1 MGKVEV
7 SEVSIKNFRSIKD
20 STIFLKHDTIFI
32 GKNNIGKTSLL
43 DAFQSFAYGL
53 KISDINLELLI
64 NIMNKKSNPDTLSFN
79 ECLEFS
85 ITYTWKDLG
94 FDYWSLLS
102 EISNSGETRI
112 LIRYT
117 IPKDNYPQLKQ
128 IKDVN
133 EIIGLLK
140 REIWIGS
147 VDDFEKDR
155 QTLLPADTKLNKYLP
170 LPKAN
175 IDSLKPGELLLCPIM
190 AFRYVDSGKTNSE
203 NVTANQFSAQVSNLL
218 SDNSE
223 VKDVFSGIQDNVN
236 NFVAKKLDPFQD
248 ELKKFAY
255 PRNPQN
261 PLKAILTIDEWM
273 ANPRVRIAQTF
284 NDLSGFELPLNAQGL
299 GYQNIYNILARI
311 SAQFS
316 KMENLQLHNPVFFA
330 IEEPEAF
337 THPQLQHIFV
347 QQIRDFIKEH
357 AEKLKIPY
365 QLLIISHS
373 PEIAVSAF
381 EMEFQIVVG
390 RKQGKVS
397 HFINW
402 DKIGDSDPSSRE
414 KLKKL
419 IMNYNAE
426 MLFADKLIA
435 YEGNAERL
443 ILTALIRKE
452 VSSLLG
458 EKVAFIPVGTAFN
471 NLKPA
476 IADLKFD
483 KVLLITDID
492 YKRQKNSNDIPDKN
506 NVQTTNGNLR
516 YLLDTRTNKID
527 VNKINLTCFLQNKPK
542 SIFKKQVISS
552 TIAHGETTVTDDFM
566 LVTQGYS
573 HEFNF
578 WPRTLESA
586 LVFASRDNF
595 LLYKRS
601 NLLKADID
609 QTIEHNPYDVNDISG
624 KLLSQG
630 KADFALNSL
639 DLIAD
644 NKYTIPDYLLKGLK
658 WLADME

>member
-1 MGKVEV
+1 MEKVEV
-7 SEVSIKNFRSIKD
+7 SEISIKNFRSIKD
-20 STIFLKHDTIFI
+20 STISLKHDTIFL

-53 KISDINLELLI
+53 KTSDINLELLI
-64 NIMNKKSNPDTLSFN
+64 NIMNKRDEPDKISPN

-85 ITYTWKDLG
+85 VTYTWENLG
-94 FDYWSLLS
+94 ADYWSLLS
-102 EISNSGETRI
+102 EISESGKTKL

-117 IPKDNYPQLKQ
+117 LPEDNYSKMKN
-128 IKDVN
+128 IKDIN

-140 REIWIGS
+140 KETWIGS
-147 VDDFEKDR
+147 VNDFKEGR
-155 QTLLPADTKLNKYLP
+155 QTLLPKDTKLNKFLP
-170 LPKAN
+170 LPKASIN
-175 IDSLKPGELLLCPIM
+175 HLKPGELLLCSIM

-203 NVTANQFSAQVSNLL
+203 NVTASQFSTQVSNLL
-218 SDNSE
+218 SDNDE
-223 VKDVFSGIQDNVN
+223 VKKVFSDVQDNVDEV
-236 NFVAKKLDPFQD
+236 VAKKLDPFQD
-248 ELKKFAY
+248 ELKNFAY
-255 PRNPQN
+255 PRNPHN

-273 ANPRVRIAQTF
+273 ADPKVRIAQTF
-284 NDLSGFELPLNAQGL
+284 TELHGFELPLNAQGL

-316 KMENLQLHNPVFFA
+316 KMERLKLHNPVFFA

-347 QQIRDFIKEH
+347 QQIREFIRKH
-357 AEKLKIPY
+357 AERLQIPY

-373 PEIAVSAF
+373 PEVAVSAF
-381 EMEFQIVVG
+381 EMGFQIVVG
-390 RKQGKVS
+390 RRRGNVS
-397 HFINW
+397 YFINW
-402 DKIGDSDPSSRE
+402 DKLGGSDPAYRE

-443 ILTALIRKE
+443 ILTALIRKN
-452 VSSLLG
+452 VCSLLG

-471 NLKPA
+471 NLRPA

-483 KVLLITDID
+483 KVLLITDVD
-492 YKRQKNSNDIPDKN
+492 YKSARNSNDIEDTN
-506 NVQTTNGNLR
+506 NVKTTNGNLR
-516 YLLDTRTNKID
+516 YLLEDFTDKTK
-527 VNKINLTCFLQNKPK
+527 VNEINLTCYFRDKTK
-542 SIFKKQVISS
+542 SISQKHIISS
-552 TIAHGETTVTDDFM
+552 KADGGDKRVADFM
-566 LVTQGYS
+566 IVTQGYS
-573 HEFNF
+573 CDFNF
-578 WPRTLESA
+578 WPRTLESS
-586 LVFASRDNF
+586 LVFASKQNF
-595 LLYKRS
+595 SLYKGS
-601 NLLKADID
+601 GLLKENVE
-609 QTIEHNPYDVNDISG
+609 QTIEGNPYDANDIYG

-658 WLADME
+658 WLADKE